1 MSKNE
6 ASRQSTGCLSPMI
19 CITETAR
26 QMFVSLLSCKELLR
40 EGALFCAFRRAPKA
54 SAHHTPSSGEIWS
67 VQLVFGK
74 TQ

>member
-1 MSKNE
+1 MFKNQ
-6 ASRQSTGCLSPMI
+6 ASGQNTGCLTPMI

-26 QMFVSLLSCKELLR
+26 QMFVHLLSCKELLR

-54 SAHHTPSSGEIWS
+54 HHTPSSGEISS

-74 TQ
+74 MQ